1 MKKLIVLIL
10 SLILCISM
18 FGCSGSE
25 QSTLDK
31 YVSELGLKD
40 SWVTTMEEHIPEF
53 DTLESIEANGTQGY
67 KVTMSGGES
76 YYVVI
81 DAKDEV
87 ACIMTTEEDYDARTR
102 LYDAYK

>member
-53 DTLESIEANGTQGY
+53 DTLESIESEGTASY
-67 KVTMSGGES
+67 KVMLSNGER

-81 DAKDEV
+81 GPSDEV
-87 ACIMTTEEDYDARTR
+87 TAITTTEEDYSARTR
-102 LYDAYK
+102 LYEAK

>member
-53 DTLESIEANGTQGY
+53 DTLESLPLTKLCSQ
-67 KVTMSGGES
+67 M
-76 YYVVI
+76 
-81 DAKDEV
+81 AKD
-87 ACIMTTEEDYDARTR
+87 IM
-102 LYDAYK
+102 L